1 MRFTMPF
8 FDRFLEVVED
18 EKGIS
23 SLSFTDVNDAP
34 LMEANAT
41 MLELM
46 EYMEGKRKAFTRPLV
61 LEGTR
66 FQKAVWEALVAIPY
80 GETRSYQQ
88 IAEAVQSPKALRA
101 VGQACHVNPIGIIV
115 PCHRVIGKNG
125 KLTGYAGG
133 LDYKVLLL
141 KHEKMG

>member
-34 LMEANAT
+34 LMKANAT
-41 MLELM
+41 MLELT

-61 LEGTR
+61 LEEIG
-66 FQKAVWEALVAIPY
+66 
-80 GETRSYQQ
+80 
-88 IAEAVQSPKALRA
+88 RA
-101 VGQACHVNPIGIIV
+101 SCRE
-115 PCHRVIGKNG
+115 RV
-125 KLTGYAGG
+125 
-133 LDYKVLLL
+133 
-141 KHEKMG
+141 

>member
-8 FDRFLEVVED
+8 FDRYLEIVED

-23 SLSFTDVNDAP
+23 SLSFTDANDEP
-34 LMEANAT
+34 LLEPNPT

-46 EYMEGKRKAFTRPLV
+46 DYGKGRRKNFTRPLV
-61 LEGTR
+61 LRGTQ
-66 FQKAVWEALVAIPY
+66 FQTAVWNALMAIPF

-88 IAEAVQSPKALRA
+88 IAEAVKSPKALRA
-101 VGQACHVNPIGIIV
+101 VGQACHVNPIGILV

-133 LDYKVLLL
+133 VDCKSLLL
-141 KHEKMG
+141 EHEKTG

>member
-34 LMEANAT
+34 PRELNPT
-41 MLELM
+41 MVELK
-46 EYMEGKRKAFTRPLV
+46 EYAEGKRKTFTRPLV
-61 LEGTR
+61 LEGTQ
-66 FQKAVWEALVAIPY
+66 FQKAVWEALLAIPF

>member
-8 FDRFLEVVED
+8 FDRFVEVVED

-23 SLSFTDVNDAP
+23 SLSFTDENDAP
-34 LMEANAT
+34 LEEANAT
-41 MLELM
+41 MIELI
-46 EYMEGKRKAFTRPLV
+46 EYLEGKRKVFSRTLV
-61 LEGTR
+61 LKGTT
-66 FQKAVWEALVAIPY
+66 FQKAVWDALIAIPY

-88 IAEAVQSPKALRA
+88 IAEAVDSPKALRA